1 MNPDRFRGLSWNLKE
16 QLFND
21 KTKFLQF
28 FDVKESVVYFFFF
41 LSKAPVNRNGGRI
54 SVFMFM
60 IMLDALLCSLS

>member
-41 LSKAPVNRNGGRI
+41 FKQSTCEPEWRENFGFYVYDNA
-54 SVFMFM
+54 
-60 IMLDALLCSLS
+60 